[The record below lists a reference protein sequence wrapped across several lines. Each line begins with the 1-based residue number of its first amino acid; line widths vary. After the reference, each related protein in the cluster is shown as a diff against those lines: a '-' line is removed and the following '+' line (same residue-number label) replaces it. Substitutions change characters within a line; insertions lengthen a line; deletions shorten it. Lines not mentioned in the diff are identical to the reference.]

1 MSSSDVKKDL
11 TFDEWM
17 AEIVDLIESRF
28 DTCTSDA
35 QAIVEA
41 QPFLVS
47 QCWGLDLTPEGAA
60 ENIDAASR
68 AEVVILR

>member
-1 MSSSDVKKDL
+1 MSESSVKKDL

-17 AEIVDLIESRF
+17 AEIVGLIESKC

-41 QPFLVS
+41 QPFVVS
-47 QCWGLDLTPEGAA
+47 QCWGLDLTPEQAA
-60 ENIDAASR
+60 DKIDAASR
-68 AEVVILR
+68 GIKLS